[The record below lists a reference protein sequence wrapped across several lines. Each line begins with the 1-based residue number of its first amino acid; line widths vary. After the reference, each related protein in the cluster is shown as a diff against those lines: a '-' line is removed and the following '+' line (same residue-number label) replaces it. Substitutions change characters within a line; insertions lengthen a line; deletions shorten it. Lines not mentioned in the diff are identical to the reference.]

1 MTKHTYEA
9 VTRNIRVAVVP
20 SFLDDQSEPAE
31 GRYLWSYHITIENT
45 GGEAVQ
51 LLSRHWRITDSRGRV
66 REVRGAGVVG
76 EQPVIQPGSAFEY
89 TSGAPLETPSGFMTG
104 TLSDARGLGRK
115 LRDRHPAVCA
125 RKPLRGPPGALTC
138 RPCPKRIAS
147 IDNWRSNSDL

>member
-1 MTKHTYEA
+1 MTKYKYEA

-20 SFLDDQSEPAE
+20 DFLDDQSEPSE
-31 GRYLWSYHITIENT
+31 SRYLWAYHITIENT

-76 EQPVIQPGSAFEY
+76 EQPVIPPGGAFEY

-104 TLSDARGLGRK
+104 TYQMRADSGENFEIGI
-115 LRDRHPAVCA
+115 PMF
-125 RKPLRGPPGALTC
+125 ALESPYES
-138 RPCPKRIAS
+138 RRVH
-147 IDNWRSNSDL
+147 